1 MILFLKCSFATPS
14 TFACLLPAQRAA
26 GFMLSKRKHLGIS
39 CDGEKIKPPSQRDV
53 WNRRH
58 LWWIQTMKNAEGWRM
73 KADGRSKKRRPP
85 RPKGRSALRGTT
97 FIYTQKDA
105 SLRCIG
111 RTLSLQ
117 SDLPRALSPN
127 RLAAHGRFSLTA
139 ARAYSSFSTGTIY
152 VSYYRRFSSDCQPHQ
167 RIYCRISIFFASVPR
182 CSAT

>member
-1 MILFLKCSFATPS
+1 MKTPKVG
-14 TFACLLPAQRAA
+14 C
-26 GFMLSKRKHLGIS
+26 
-39 CDGEKIKPPSQRDV
+39 
-53 WNRRH
+53 RR
-58 LWWIQTMKNAEGWRM
+58 QTEGV
-73 KADGRSKKRRPP
+73 KKRRPP

-139 ARAYSSFSTGTIY
+139 ARAYSSFSTGS
-152 VSYYRRFSSDCQPHQ
+152 SYTWIIIGGFRRVVNGFLFSAVPPFQQ
-167 RIYCRISIFFASVPR
+167 RPPQLAVNVHLAGKAAIRGAHFFQIAHVQHGLGPYPR
-182 CSAT
+182 P

>member
-1 MILFLKCSFATPS
+1 
-14 TFACLLPAQRAA
+14 
-26 GFMLSKRKHLGIS
+26 MLSKRKHLGIS

-73 KADGRSKKRRPP
+73 KADGRSKKA
-85 RPKGRSALRGTT
+85 GRFAP
-97 FIYTQKDA
+97 KDA
-105 SLRCIG
+105 AACVVPPYVTFPKKGMPLCAVSG
-111 RTLSLQ
+111 APSSLQ
-117 SDLPRALSPN
+117 SDLRHALSPS
-127 RLAAHGRFSLTA
+127 RLAACGRLSLTA